1 MSDFRNRVAVVTGGV
16 KGIGAACVAALVEAN
31 ARVAV
36 LDVDAEGGAKLCAEL
51 GDAVRF
57 FQTDVSQGR
66 AVESAFAA
74 IRSQIGVPTLLVNN
88 AGIQHYGTVTET
100 SESEWDQV
108 LGINLKSLFLC
119 SKAALPF
126 MLELG
131 GGAIVNMASVQSFV
145 SQARVAPYTTS
156 KTAILGLTRSIAI
169 DYAPLVR
176 CNAVCPG
183 SIDTPMLRQAVAL
196 SPDPNAVLE
205 ECRVGNPLGR
215 IGTPQEIADLVLYL
229 LSDKAAFI
237 TGQAIRIDGGLGLE
251 TGGSK
256 RD

>member
-1 MSDFRNRVAVVTGGV
+1 MSDFHNRVAVVTGGV
-16 KGIGAACVAALVEAN
+16 KGIGAACVRALVEAN

-36 LDVDAEGGAKLCAEL
+36 LDVDEDAGAQLCAEL
-51 GDAVRF
+51 GDAARF
-57 FQTDVSQGR
+57 FATDVSQSH
-66 AVESAFAA
+66 AVERAFEA
-74 IRSQIGVPTLLVNN
+74 IRVQMGAPTLLVNN

-100 SESEWDQV
+100 TEAEWDRV

-119 SKAALPF
+119 SRAAIPF
-126 MLELG
+126 MLERN

-169 DYAPLVR
+169 DYAPSVR

-183 SIDTPMLRQAVAL
+183 SIDTPMLRDAVAL
-196 SPDPNAVLE
+196 SPDPGAVLE
-205 ECRVGNPLGR
+205 ECRTGNPLGR
-215 IGTPQEIADLVLYL
+215 IGTPAEIADLVLYL

-251 TGGSK
+251 TGGSR

>member
-1 MSDFRNRVAVVTGGV
+1 MSDFQNRVAVVTGGV
-16 KGIGAACVAALVEAN
+16 KGIGAACVRALIEAN

-36 LDVDAEGGAKLCAEL
+36 LDVDEAAGTRFCGEL
-51 GDAVRF
+51 GDKARF
-57 FQTDVSQGR
+57 SPVDVSQGR
-66 AVESAFAA
+66 AVEATFEA
-74 IRSQIGVPTLLVNN
+74 IRLDLGAPTLLVNN

-100 SESEWDQV
+100 SEEEWDRV

-119 SKAALPF
+119 SKAAIPS
-126 MLELG
+126 MLEAG

-169 DYAPLVR
+169 DYAPRVR

-183 SIDTPMLRQAVAL
+183 SIDTPMLRDAVAL
-196 SPDPNAVLE
+196 SPDPGAVLQ

-215 IGTPQEIADLVLYL
+215 IGTPEEIADLVVFL

-256 RD
+256 KD

>member
-1 MSDFRNRVAVVTGGV
+1 MSDFQNRVAVVTGGV
-16 KGIGAACVAALVEAN
+16 KGIGAACVRALIHEG

-36 LDVDAEGGAKLCAEL
+36 LDMDEAVGAELCAEL
-51 GDAVRF
+51 GDKARF
-57 FQTDVSQGR
+57 FPTDVSRGS
-66 AVESAFAA
+66 AVEAAFEA
-74 IRSQIGVPTLLVNN
+74 IRTQLGAPTLLVNN

-100 SESEWDQV
+100 SEEEWDRV

-119 SKAALPF
+119 SRAAIPS
-126 MLELG
+126 MLESG

-169 DYAPLVR
+169 DYAPRVR

-183 SIDTPMLRQAVAL
+183 SVDTPMLRNAVVL
-196 SPDPNAVLE
+196 SPDPQAVLD
-205 ECRVGNPLGR
+205 ECRAGNPLGR
-215 IGTPQEIADLVLYL
+215 IGTPEEIADLVLFL

>member
-1 MSDFRNRVAVVTGGV
+1 MNDLQNRVAVVTGGV
-16 KGIGAACVAALVEAN
+16 KGIGAACVRALVQAD
-31 ARVAV
+31 ARVAI
-36 LDVDAEGGAKLCAEL
+36 LDVDEEGAAALTDEL
-51 GDAVRF
+51 GDKARF
-57 FQTDVSQGR
+57 FKTDVSQGR
-66 AVESAFAA
+66 AVDSAFEA
-74 IRSQIGVPTLLVNN
+74 IRTEMGAPTLLVNN

-100 SESEWDQV
+100 SEEEWDRV

-119 SKAALPF
+119 SKGALPF
-126 MLELG
+126 MLDSG
-131 GGAIVNMASVQSFV
+131 RGAIVNMASVQSFV

-169 DYAPLVR
+169 DYAPHVR

-183 SIDTPMLRQAVAL
+183 SIDTPMLRDAVAL
-196 SPDPNAVLE
+196 SPDPDVVLE
-205 ECRVGNPLGR
+205 ECQTGNPLGR
-215 IGTPQEIADLVLYL
+215 IGRPEEIADLVLYL

>member
-1 MSDFRNRVAVVTGGV
+1 MTDFKNRLAVVTGGV
-16 KGIGAACVAALVEAN
+16 KGIGAACVRSLVEAN

-36 LDVDAEGGAKLCAEL
+36 LDIDEDAGAKLCAEL
-51 GDAVRF
+51 GDAARF
-57 FQTDVSQGR
+57 FATDVSQGR
-66 AVESAFAA
+66 AVESAFKA
-74 IRSQIGVPTLLVNN
+74 IRAQMGLPSLLVNN

-100 SESEWDQV
+100 SESEWDRV

-119 SKAALPF
+119 SKAAIPS

-131 GGAIVNMASVQSFV
+131 SGAIVNMASVQSFV

-169 DYAPLVR
+169 DYAPRVR

-183 SIDTPMLRQAVAL
+183 SIDTPMLHQAVAL
-196 SPDPNAVLE
+196 SPDPGAVLE
-205 ECRVGNPLGR
+205 ECRTGNPLGR
-215 IGTPQEIADLVLYL
+215 IGTPEEIADLVLYL

>member
-1 MSDFRNRVAVVTGGV
+1 MSDFQNRVAVVTGGV
-16 KGIGAACVAALVEAN
+16 KGIGAACARALVEAG
-31 ARVAV
+31 ARVGV
-36 LDVDAEGGAKLCAEL
+36 LDVDEEAGAQLCAEL
-51 GDAVRF
+51 GNAVRF
-57 FQTDVSQGR
+57 FPADVSQGG
-66 AVESAFAA
+66 AVERAFEA
-74 IRSQIGVPTLLVNN
+74 IRAQLGAPTLLVNN

-100 SESEWDQV
+100 SEEEWDRV

-119 SKAALPF
+119 SKAALPG
-126 MLELG
+126 MLEAG

-196 SPDPNAVLE
+196 SPDPDAVLQ
-205 ECRVGNPLGR
+205 ECRTGNPLGR
-215 IGTPQEIADLVLYL
+215 IGTPTEIADLVLYL

>member
-1 MSDFRNRVAVVTGGV
+1 MSDFYNRVAVVTGGV
-16 KGIGAACVAALVEAN
+16 KGIGDACVRALVEAN

-36 LDVDAEGGAKLCAEL
+36 LDVDEDAGRQLCAEL
-51 GDAVRF
+51 GDAARF
-57 FQTDVSQGR
+57 FATDVSQGG
-66 AVESAFAA
+66 AVERAFEA
-74 IRSQIGVPTLLVNN
+74 IQAHMGAPTLLVNN

-100 SESEWDQV
+100 SEEEWDRV

-126 MLELG
+126 MLERG

-169 DYAPLVR
+169 DYAPRVR

-183 SIDTPMLRQAVAL
+183 SIDTPMLRNAVAL
-196 SPDPNAVLE
+196 SPDPGAVLE
-205 ECRVGNPLGR
+205 ECRAGNPLGR
-215 IGTPQEIADLVLYL
+215 IGTPAEIADLVLYL

-251 TGGSK
+251 TGGSR

>member
-1 MSDFRNRVAVVTGGV
+1 MSDLKNRVAVVTGGV
-16 KGIGAACVAALVEAN
+16 KGIGAACVRALVQAEARVAILDVDEEGGAALVE
-31 ARVAV
+31 
-36 LDVDAEGGAKLCAEL
+36 EL
-51 GDAVRF
+51 GERARF
-57 FQTDVSQGR
+57 FQTDVSQGLAVAR
-66 AVESAFAA
+66 AFEA
-74 IRSQIGVPTLLVNN
+74 IHAEMGAPTFLVNN

-100 SESEWDQV
+100 TEEEWDQV

-126 MLELG
+126 MLESG
-131 GGAIVNMASVQSFV
+131 GGAIVNMASVQSFL

-169 DYAPLVR
+169 DYAPHVR

-183 SIDTPMLRQAVAL
+183 SIDTPMLRNAVAL
-196 SPDPNAVLE
+196 SSDPDTVLE
-205 ECRVGNPLGR
+205 ECQTGNPLGR
-215 IGTPQEIADLVLYL
+215 IGRPEEIADLVLYL
-229 LSDKAAFI
+229 LSDKSAFI